1 MMDASEVRWVSKY
14 VRPVEFVTAHEEI
27 EQPIKKQKSSNGDEV
42 ASLYKNIINSTKSSA
57 TPSPPP
63 AKKTVWCE
71 SCEMTITEADYKR
84 HIQGT
89 AHMVSRKIECEPVD
103 TLTLGGSNVGF
114 RMLTS
119 QGWKYKEGLGKE
131 GQGRRHPIATV
142 FKQDRLCIGHEN
154 SGRKVVTHTHQEI
167 ERKAIERQ
175 RKMEEQ
181 KKDPGKKIAKKAK
194 AESRKR
200 VAMLHYLKQ

>member
-1 MMDASEVRWVSKY
+1 
-14 VRPVEFVTAHEEI
+14 
-27 EQPIKKQKSSNGDEV
+27 
-42 ASLYKNIINSTKSSA
+42 
-57 TPSPPP
+57 
-63 AKKTVWCE
+63 
-71 SCEMTITEADYKR
+71 
-84 HIQGT
+84 
-89 AHMVSRKIECEPVD
+89 
-103 TLTLGGSNVGF
+103 
-114 RMLTS
+114 MLTS

-167 ERKAIERQ
+167 EKKAIERQ

-181 KKDPGKKIAKKAK
+181 KKDPGKEIAKKAK